1 MFSNRNINI
10 WKKYLPR
17 MLSKRIEGPIIRT
30 GEDAKKVDTFVI
42 YLLDGSEYK
51 YLIDR
56 IENQYVKALKWNMDK
71 RRFYEECNLSYK
83 EIASLTPEIIHYY
96 GVDEIKY
103 NSINELRLS
112 EITKYGRLRIKLNNF
127 FRSRERNKFY
137 KKELVVNDRIK
148 VLKTITNIYVNSDH
162 SYNGSSDSDILN
174 QLYSIMW
181 VRHPK
186 ADIYKKELILTLD
199 SLVDD
204 GCLIKQDNKY
214 IVTGRAVSALSK
226 YELEE
231 LRYDQQL
238 ATQQR
243 MSNMTL
249 AIVILTLITAVGGLV
264 QAGVL
269 KIPTLFSLHF

>member
-1 MFSNRNINI
+1 
-10 WKKYLPR
+10 
-17 MLSKRIEGPIIRT
+17 
-30 GEDAKKVDTFVI
+30 
-42 YLLDGSEYK
+42 
-51 YLIDR
+51 
-56 IENQYVKALKWNMDK
+56 
-71 RRFYEECNLSYK
+71 
-83 EIASLTPEIIHYY
+83 
-96 GVDEIKY
+96 
-103 NSINELRLS
+103 
-112 EITKYGRLRIKLNNF
+112 
-127 FRSRERNKFY
+127 
-137 KKELVVNDRIK
+137 ELVVNDRIK

-162 SYNGSSDSDILN
+162 SYNGSSYSDILN

-226 YELEE
+226 YEIEE

>member
-1 MFSNRNINI
+1 
-10 WKKYLPR
+10 
-17 MLSKRIEGPIIRT
+17 
-30 GEDAKKVDTFVI
+30 
-42 YLLDGSEYK
+42 
-51 YLIDR
+51 
-56 IENQYVKALKWNMDK
+56 
-71 RRFYEECNLSYK
+71 
-83 EIASLTPEIIHYY
+83 
-96 GVDEIKY
+96 
-103 NSINELRLS
+103 
-112 EITKYGRLRIKLNNF
+112 
-127 FRSRERNKFY
+127 
-137 KKELVVNDRIK
+137 
-148 VLKTITNIYVNSDH
+148 
-162 SYNGSSDSDILN
+162 
-174 QLYSIMW
+174 LYSIMW

-226 YELEE
+226 YEIEE